1 MASNIVTDAYLLFE
15 NSVIQLQPYPIP
27 IMRSTLVFVRD
38 YFTIWSFGGETS
50 TDDTDDTLEATAKV
64 FRKNVQ
70 EASNDWSE
78 SKEMKSKISKPSVI
92 MYNLPN

>member
-50 TDDTDDTLEATAKV
+50 DDTLEATAKV

-70 EASNDWSE
+70 EASNEWSE
-78 SKEMKSKISKPSVI
+78 EKEMKSKISKPSVI